1 MANLL
6 ALETSTDICSVSLS
20 RGEEIFNFH
29 QLMPKQ
35 HTENLFGIISG
46 LFEESGLSFEKLDGV
61 AVAVGPGSYTGV
73 RLACSVAQGI
83 AFSHDIKAVTLSSLE
98 LLSLEAHRNLG
109 LERINCISAA
119 NQGKVYVAESSFVD
133 GDIVTKMKLIDQE
146 SILRESF
153 PENSHFIGE
162 GCELLQFEN
171 QLRDGQPRASLL
183 LEVAKV
189 RFSKGNCIEAESILP
204 IYFNDE
210 NSWKKII

>member
-133 GDIVTKMKLIDQE
+133 GDILTKMKLIDQE

-162 GCELLQFEN
+162 DVN
-171 QLRDGQPRASLL
+171 
-183 LEVAKV
+183 
-189 RFSKGNCIEAESILP
+189 
-204 IYFNDE
+204 YFNLKTNCE
-210 NSWKKII
+210 MANQEHLYYWKLLRLGLVKVIVLKQNLYFLYILMTKIAGKK